1 MPRDSGLGDTASL
14 HGHMHR
20 QLAQQGSA
28 GKIGAMSIGFLLT
41 SLAIIATPGTGAILT
56 IAAGLRAGR
65 HASTVT
71 AFGCTLGIVPHLLA
85 AITGTAALLRAGA
98 VAFDVLK
105 FAGVA
110 YLLYM
115 AWTTWRDTGILT
127 VNSNAPRKTWRAIGN
142 AILANLLNP
151 KLTLFFFAF
160 LPQFISPDHDPLR
173 QMLTLSAV
181 FMAMTFIVFLGY
193 GLFASAMRHHVITK
207 PRIVRLIQRTFS
219 LSYIGIGA
227 KLATTQR

>member
-1 MPRDSGLGDTASL
+1 MNLG
-14 HGHMHR
+14 
-20 QLAQQGSA
+20 
-28 GKIGAMSIGFLLT
+28 FVLT

-65 HASTVT
+65 RASVVT

-85 AITGTAALLRAGA
+85 AITGTAALLSAGA

-115 AWTTWRDTGILT
+115 AWITWRDTGILT
-127 VNSNAPRKTWRAIGN
+127 MHDKSPRKTWRAIGN

-160 LPQFISPDHDPLR
+160 LPQFISQDHDPLR

-207 PRIVRLIQRTFS
+207 PRIVRLVQRIFS
-219 LSYIGIGA
+219 LSYLGIGA
-227 KLATTQR
+227 KLATTHR